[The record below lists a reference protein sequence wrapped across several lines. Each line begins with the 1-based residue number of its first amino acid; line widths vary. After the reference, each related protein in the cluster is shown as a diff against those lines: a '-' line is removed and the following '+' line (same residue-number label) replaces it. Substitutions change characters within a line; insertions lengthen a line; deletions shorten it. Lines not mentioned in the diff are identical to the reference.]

1 MRRDRH
7 SIIIQ
12 HNYQQPDDETQWDGG
27 DSISR
32 TGIMAM
38 CGSERDQL
46 NMVSQFWKSNGEIVR
61 HPYQP
66 VWNEY
71 KEMSRDQLVCA
82 VAGMYSKQAETVRKR
97 HWLMINKD
105 LLAPDVKLHLALCA
119 NHWSK
124 YLWGILGFP
133 WLILSILW
141 SCYVTPNHELNQIL
155 CQCVKAGKPFLWL
168 LCKLHPNWKKNVMEY
183 WGVEKHMHGFWRDQ
197 EEIADTMIAFVMRK
211 LK

>member
-1 MRRDRH
+1 MRRDKH
-7 SIIIQ
+7 KIIIQ
-12 HNYQQPDDETQWDGG
+12 HNYKDPENKSQYDGG

-46 NMVSQFWKSNGEIVR
+46 NMVSQYWKTNGEIVR

-82 VAGMYSKQAETVRKR
+82 VAGMFKKQAETVRKR
-97 HWLMINKD
+97 HWFLINKD

-119 NHWSK
+119 DHWSK
-124 YLWGILGFP
+124 YAWGIIGYP

-141 SCYVTPNHELNQIL
+141 SCYVTPNHELNQII
-155 CQCVKAGKPFLWL
+155 CQCVKAGRPFLKL
-168 LCKLHPNWKKNVMEY
+168 LCKLHPNWIKNLNDY
-183 WGVEKHMHGFWRDQ
+183 WGVDQNSHGFWRNQ
-197 EEIADTMIAFVMRK
+197 PEIAFEIIKYVENK
-211 LK
+211 I